1 MAHTDFGPRIDEE
14 NIGDAAVYASH
25 DNYRIWLRSD
35 DNQPQNIALD
45 VATYR
50 ALVDYAKRIGMDRLQ
65 S

>member
-1 MAHTDFGPRIDEE
+1 MARTDFGPRIDEE
-14 NIGDAAVYASH
+14 NIGDAVYVSH
-25 DNYRIWLRSD
+25 DNLQIWLRSD

-45 VATYR
+45 AATYR